1 MTFKQKTTQEK
12 QTPFDI
18 SACMAM
24 MEKMMGEHM
33 AGCDCAEMMSQIT
46 GQAEVPD
53 EWLKVM
59 SQMLDDVYS
68 FGVHQLTGETQTVIN
83 LLRMPSTITIPIT
96 KLCDDTSPNSFVYWK
111 QAI

>member
-33 AGCDCAEMMSQIT
+33 EGCDCAALMSQIT
-46 GQAEVPD
+46 GQTEILD

-59 SQMLDDVYS
+59 SQMMEPHCQPLEGADKGAQV
-68 FGVHQLTGETQTVIN
+68 L
-83 LLRMPSTITIPIT
+83 
-96 KLCDDTSPNSFVYWK
+96 
-111 QAI
+111 

>member
-59 SQMLDDVYS
+59 SQMMELHCQPLEGADKRAQV
-68 FGVHQLTGETQTVIN
+68 L
-83 LLRMPSTITIPIT
+83 
-96 KLCDDTSPNSFVYWK
+96 
-111 QAI
+111 